1 MVRIRRS
8 SPDRASASGAHR
20 FVQPPDNRSGL
31 ALGAVQSGLQMGTP
45 MAVADASRFERR
57 CGLPGCGKP
66 LHDPI
71 HRPEAEAEV
80 D

>member
-8 SPDRASASGAHR
+8 STDRASASGAHV
-20 FVQPPDNRSGL
+20 FVQPRDGRSAL
-31 ALGAVQSGLQMGTP
+31 ALGASQAGLQMGAP
-45 MAVADASRFERR
+45 MAVADASAFERR
-57 CGLPGCGKP
+57 CGLTGCGKA

-71 HRPEAEAEV
+71 HWPEAEA